1 MRSCRA
7 ALLVAFLGGCVGSID
22 GIGPAGPVG
31 PGSPGTRGPG
41 AGPPVNGVM
50 PGQPGQP
57 GQPGGSTLPPG
68 MTTPSSNGLPAVA
81 GPGRLRRLTRT
92 QFESSLRDLLGGDVP
107 IGEVERDTERDGF
120 AAVGASYAA
129 LSQRTIEQYDA
140 TIGKALAPVFG
151 DPARWRPLAGCTP
164 SGPTDRA
171 CLSRFVTGF
180 GRRAWRRPLTAAE
193 VERYTTLAVD
203 AGRALGDV
211 AKGLEQVASALLLT
225 PNFLY
230 RVELGA
236 PDPARPGRYR
246 YSGWEMAS
254 RLSYLLWDT
263 TPDDALLAAAE
274 SGALDRPEG
283 IRSETQR
290 LLGSP
295 RARAGLAAFA
305 TQLMGLHELENTP
318 KDDAR
323 YTPGLRA
330 AMHGEV
336 QRLFERLVEPGRSVL
351 DLFDSTQTFA
361 NAELARLYG
370 AAGPA
375 GAALEAVELPAG
387 GPRAGLL
394 GTAAFLSLHSEQ
406 DGTSPTARGV
416 FVREKLMCQVVVE
429 PPDDVDTTLP
439 NPPPGVVWTR
449 RERLEQHRK
458 LPACAACHAFFDPI
472 GYAFERF
479 DWVGGLRDRDNGKP
493 IDTSGEIDGLA
504 FADARGLAAHLR
516 NLPAVQQC
524 LMENLFR
531 VAFGHAPTDADRP
544 IVTGYLDAFAGVK
557 HAWPALLAELAVSE
571 GFRSVTQAP

>member
-1 MRSCRA
+1 MT
-7 ALLVAFLGGCVGSID
+7 
-22 GIGPAGPVG
+22 
-31 PGSPGTRGPG
+31 SPPG
-41 AGPPVNGVM
+41 ATPP
-50 PGQPGQP
+50 
-57 GQPGGSTLPPG
+57 L
-68 MTTPSSNGLPAVA
+68 VA

-92 QFESSLRDLLGGDVP
+92 QFESSLRDMLGADVP

-129 LSQRTIEQYDA
+129 LSERAIEQYDA
-140 TIGKALAPVFG
+140 AIGKALAPVFA
-151 DPARWRPLAGCTP
+151 DPARWKTLAGCTP
-164 SGPTDRA
+164 SGPTDRP
-171 CLSRFVTGF
+171 CLSRFVTSF

-193 VERYTTLAVD
+193 VERYTTLAVG
-203 AGRALGDV
+203 AGNALGDV
-211 AKGLEQVASALLLT
+211 AKGLEQAASGLLVS
-225 PNFLY
+225 PSFLY

-236 PDPARPGRYR
+236 PDPAAPGRYR

-283 IRSETQR
+283 IRGEARR

-305 TQLMGLHELENTP
+305 TQLMGLHELDNTP
-318 KDDAR
+318 KNDAR
-323 YTPGLRA
+323 YTAGLRA

-336 QRLFERLVEPGRSVL
+336 SRLFERLVEPGRSVL
-351 DLFDSTQTFA
+351 DLFDSTGTFA

-370 AAGPA
+370 ATGPA
-375 GAALEAVELPAG
+375 GAALEPVELPAG

-394 GTAAFLSLHSEQ
+394 GTAAFLALHSEQ

-416 FVREKLMCQVVVE
+416 FVREKLLCQVVVE

-439 NPPPGVVWTR
+439 NPPAGVVWTR

-458 LPACAACHAFFDPI
+458 LPACAACHAIFDPI

-516 NLPAVQQC
+516 NMPGVHQC

-531 VAFGHAPTDADRP
+531 VAFGHAPTDSERP
-544 IVTGYLDAFAGVK
+544 IITDLLADFAGVK
-557 HAWPALLAELAVSE
+557 HEWPALMVELAVSD